1 MYIKAMTPIEAIA
14 DPSRRA
20 ILSLLLQRERAV
32 GELVT
37 QLELPQPSVS
47 KHLRVL
53 RNVGLVTARGDAQRR
68 LYRVRLEPLQEI
80 DHWLTPFRRAWANRL
95 DALEQHLNTM
105 EEP

>member
-1 MYIKAMTPIEAIA
+1 MTPIEAIA
-14 DPSRRA
+14 NPSRRE
-20 ILSLLLQRERAV
+20 ILSLLLRREHDV

-37 QLELPQPSVS
+37 QLQLPQPSVS

-53 RNVGLVTARGDAQRR
+53 RDVGLVTARGEAQRR
-68 LYRVRLEPLQEI
+68 LYRVRMEPLQEL
-80 DHWLTPFRRAWANRL
+80 DHWLAPFRRTWANRL

>member
-1 MYIKAMTPIEAIA
+1 MNSIEAIA
-14 DPSRRA
+14 DPCRRD

-32 GELVT
+32 GELVDAL
-37 QLELPQPSVS
+37 QLPQPSVS

-53 RNVGLVTARGDAQRR
+53 RDVGLVAVRGDAQRR
-68 LYRVRLEPLQEI
+68 LYRVRVEPLQEL
-80 DHWLTPFRRAWANRL
+80 DHWLTPFRRTWASRL